1 MKTKMRL
8 KPNAL
13 PAVFVT
19 VAMLL
24 ANPSSAQDDAQ
35 QSLAGAI
42 TAGQAG
48 LNFRFRYE
56 HVDQDG
62 FAENA
67 IAATLRVRL
76 NYLTGDWMN
85 WSGFTEF
92 DYIGEVLLHEFN
104 NLGGS
109 SPDRNRYPVVADPKG
124 PDLNQLYL
132 DYDGFVDS
140 KLRVGRQRIN
150 LDNQRF
156 VGGVGWRQ
164 NEQTFDSASLMYGGL
179 PKTNLFYSY
188 VTAVRRVFGDEVPA
202 GRNDTD
208 THLLNGSI
216 GLNGDWTLTPYVY
229 YIDNADVASFSTS
242 TIGARLTGG
251 IAVGKS
257 KLNVEAELATQSD
270 AANNPVSYDA
280 QYINLGA
287 SWVLSNGL
295 SLGLSWESLGGDT
308 STAGASFRTPLAT
321 LHPFQGWADQFLTTP
336 DEGIDD
342 FYVTVAYKMDDW
354 TFTGVY
360 HDFSAQAGSQ
370 DWGTEIDLS
379 ANLRLGEHYALLFK
393 AALYDARQHAADTSK
408 VWIMLTSSY

>member
-1 MKTKMRL
+1 
-8 KPNAL
+8 
-13 PAVFVT
+13 
-19 VAMLL
+19 
-24 ANPSSAQDDAQ
+24 
-35 QSLAGAI
+35 
-42 TAGQAG
+42 
-48 LNFRFRYE
+48 
-56 HVDQDG
+56 
-62 FAENA
+62 
-67 IAATLRVRL
+67 
-76 NYLTGDWMN
+76 MN